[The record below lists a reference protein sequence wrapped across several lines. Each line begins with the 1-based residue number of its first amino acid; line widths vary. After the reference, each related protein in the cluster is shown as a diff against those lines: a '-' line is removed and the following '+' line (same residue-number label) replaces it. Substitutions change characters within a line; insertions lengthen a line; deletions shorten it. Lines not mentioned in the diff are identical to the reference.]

1 MTEKAEHI
9 LKQVLEEQM
18 EKEAARVPDD
28 NSIREK
34 HTFSANFLQNMSRMT
49 EEERK
54 VAVMKKKK
62 ETTLHWRGFMKVAAA
77 CLALVLAF
85 GAGATVTDSLRMGS
99 SEKATMQ
106 MADETAGAESAE
118 TEIAEETETYEAADT
133 GENAVAS
140 AGGVSKETAKAAVQ
154 DATADEDVAA
164 DTASGENV
172 TTQKLVYT
180 SHISVD
186 TTEFDNY
193 IAAVRQ
199 KVSELGGY
207 IEQSEISGDADNESR
222 NVSMTIRVPA
232 EKRNEL
238 TETVR
243 NDAKVTNQSER
254 VEDITLE
261 YVDTASH
268 IQALKTEQ
276 ETLMG
281 LLEKA
286 DSIETTLA
294 IQNQL
299 TQVRYEL
306 ESYSSSLKVMQ
317 NQVDYSTLY
326 LNAYE
331 VKKVMATS
339 QDSFLTRLTDRF
351 TDSLSALGHGCEE
364 IVLFFLG
371 NLPVLAALSVVIV
384 VLLGIV
390 RRVHRKKREKTAEK
404 KEEL

>member
-9 LKQVLEEQM
+9 LKQALEAQM
-18 EKEAARVPDD
+18 EKEAARVPEDD
-28 NSIREK
+28 LIQK
-34 HTFSANFLQNMSRMT
+34 QHTFSAKFLQNMKQLT
-49 EEERK
+49 DEEKK
-54 VAVMKKKK
+54 VADMTKKK
-62 ETTLHWRGFMKVAAA
+62 EAKWHWKHFMKVAAA
-77 CLALVLAF
+77 CLALVIAF
-85 GAGATVTDSLRMGS
+85 GAGAAVTDSLRMGS
-99 SEKATMQ
+99 SKETSMQ
-106 MADETAGAESAE
+106 MAADAAGAEVAPEESADAEYATADYGAGTEKKSTAGE
-118 TEIAEETETYEAADT
+118 T
-133 GENAVAS
+133 N
-140 AGGVSKETAKAAVQ
+140 KAAVVSNAAGE
-154 DATADEDVAA
+154 DAAA
-164 DTASGENV
+164 DAAAKEK
-172 TTQKLVYT
+172 TTEQKLVYT

-186 TTEFDNY
+186 TTEFDSY
-193 IAAVRQ
+193 MAAVRQ

-207 IEQSEISGDADNESR
+207 VEQSEISGDVENESR
-222 NVSMTIRVPA
+222 SVSMTIRVPA

-238 TETVR
+238 TDTVR
-243 NDAKVTNQSER
+243 NGAKVTSQSES

-268 IQALKTEQ
+268 IQALQTEQ
-276 ETLMG
+276 ETLLG

-331 VKKVMATS
+331 VKKVTATS

-351 TDSLSALGHGCEE
+351 TDSLSALGNGCEE
-364 IVLFFLG
+364 IVLFILG
-371 NLPVLAALSVVIV
+371 DLPVLLASGAVVAVIWW
-384 VLLGIV
+384 IV
-390 RRVHRKKREKTAEK
+390 RRIRRKKRKEKP
-404 KEEL
+404 KEQM

>member
-9 LKQVLEEQM
+9 LKQALEEQM
-18 EKEAARVPDD
+18 EKEAARVPEDD
-28 NSIREK
+28 LIQK
-34 HTFSANFLQNMSRMT
+34 QHTFSTKFLQNMKQLT
-49 EEERK
+49 DEEKK
-54 VAVMKKKK
+54 VADMTKKK
-62 ETTLHWRGFMKVAAA
+62 EIKWHWKHFMKVAAA
-77 CLALVLAF
+77 CLALVIAF
-85 GAGATVTDSLRMGS
+85 GAGAAVTDSLRMGS
-99 SEKATMQ
+99 SKETSMQ
-106 MADETAGAESAE
+106 MAEDAAGTEEAAAESADAAYDTADYGAGTEGKSTAGE
-118 TEIAEETETYEAADT
+118 T
-133 GENAVAS
+133 N
-140 AGGVSKETAKAAVQ
+140 KAAVVS
-154 DATADEDVAA
+154 DAAGEDAAA
-164 DTASGENV
+164 DAVAEEK
-172 TTQKLVYT
+172 TTEQKLVYT

-186 TTEFDNY
+186 TTEFDSY
-193 IAAVRQ
+193 MAAVRQ

-207 IEQSEISGDADNESR
+207 IEQSEISGDVENESR
-222 NVSMTIRVPA
+222 SVSMTIRVPA

-238 TETVR
+238 TDTVR
-243 NDAKVTNQSER
+243 DGAKVTSQSEN

-268 IQALKTEQ
+268 IQALQTEQ
-276 ETLMG
+276 ETLLG

-331 VKKVMATS
+331 VKKVAATS
-339 QDSFLTRLTDRF
+339 QDTFLTRLTDRF
-351 TDSLSALGHGCEE
+351 TDSLAALGHGCEE